1 MNISGNAYV
10 RCFYG
15 DFHSQEITEAFAATA
30 KKVFETTESV
40 QHEHNSERN
49 NEYFLF
55 TLSPVPGPDGDTTAV
70 TVVSKTITKLKR
82 LENNLRALAL
92 PNELTGLY
100 DRRGFLA
107 LEDQH
112 IRVAKRLK
120 NKVFMLYTNV
130 DDLKVINDTPDIVK
144 VIWP

>member
-1 MNISGNAYV
+1 MSISGNAYV

-30 KKVFETTESV
+30 NRVFETTESV
-40 QHEHNSERN
+40 QHEHKSERN

-55 TLSPVPGPDGDTTAV
+55 TLSPVQGPDGNTTAV

-82 LENNLRALAL
+82 LENNLRALSL
-92 PNELTGLY
+92 PNELTGLSN
-100 DRRGFLA
+100 RHGSLA
-107 LEDQH
+107 LADQR

-120 NKVFMLYTNV
+120 NKVYMLYTNV
-130 DDLKVINDTPDIVK
+130 DDLKVINDNS
-144 VIWP
+144 